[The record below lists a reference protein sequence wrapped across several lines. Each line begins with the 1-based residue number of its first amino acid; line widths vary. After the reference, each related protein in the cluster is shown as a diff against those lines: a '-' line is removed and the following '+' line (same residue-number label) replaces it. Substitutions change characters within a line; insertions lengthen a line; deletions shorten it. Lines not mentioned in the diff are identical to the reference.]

1 MKLDDFD
8 GEQDKQSNLQAIINR
23 KSAQK
28 ATASRVEN
36 PLEGLGFKK
45 GLFKNALTRIYQLKI
60 VL

>member
-28 ATASRVEN
+28 ATASKATASRVEKTTRRV
-36 PLEGLGFKK
+36 GL
-45 GLFKNALTRIYQLKI
+45 
-60 VL
+60 

>member
-1 MKLDDFD
+1 MKK
-8 GEQDKQSNLQAIINR
+8 QDKLSNLQTIINR

-28 ATASRVEN
+28 AHKATASRVEK

-45 GLFKNALTRIYQLKI
+45 VILKNALTRIYQLKI